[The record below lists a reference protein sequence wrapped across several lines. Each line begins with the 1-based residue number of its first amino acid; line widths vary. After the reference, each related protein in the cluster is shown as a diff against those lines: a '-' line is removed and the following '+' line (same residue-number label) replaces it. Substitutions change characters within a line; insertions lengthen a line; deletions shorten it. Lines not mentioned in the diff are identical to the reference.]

1 LASRHTQALQQLA
14 WLHLESKN
22 EWITY
27 VDLLNQC
34 RLKCV
39 VTQDV
44 QLRNYLGELMD
55 HHIVI
60 RNNVGSN
67 NNDKAT
73 GSRKGGKQKS
83 SSTTSESTSYRIPY
97 PDDVLELILDYQVV

>member
-1 LASRHTQALQQLA
+1 
-14 WLHLESKN
+14 
-22 EWITY
+22 
-27 VDLLNQC
+27 
-34 RLKCV
+34 
-39 VTQDV
+39 
-44 QLRNYLGELMD
+44 MD

-60 RNNVGSN
+60 RNNDGSI

-83 SSTTSESTSYRIPY
+83 SSTSYRIPY